1 MNIKQYL
8 ITSKDDI
15 QIERSTES
23 QLVLIF
29 GHKPLLADEETI
41 AKITE
46 AFPSAYKVYSST
58 AGEIMG
64 QNVYDETITITAIT
78 FDSTRIEATANNIT
92 DFENSYEAGKALA
105 SNVDQEGLRFV
116 FMISDGRLVNGSDLL
131 NGINAVIAPE
141 IPITGAL
148 AGDGT
153 SFENTLTGLDDTIK
167 SGQIVAISFYGKK
180 LKVSHSSMGGWDSFG
195 LEREVT
201 KSVGNVLYEIDG
213 KNVLSLYKTYLGKY
227 VDDLPGSALLFPL
240 SIEINDA
247 GDTIVR
253 TILSVDH
260 EEETMSLAGNI
271 PTGSKVRF
279 MKANFDKLIDAASIA
294 AQQCLT
300 DFDDI
305 QPELAIL
312 ISCVG
317 RKAILSERTDEE
329 VEAVKDRLS
338 KDTSITGFY
347 SYGEISPIKQGG
359 TCELHNQTMTITC
372 LQEEL

>member
-8 ITSKDDI
+8 VAKKEDI
-15 QIERSTES
+15 HLDKNSES

-29 GHKPLLADEETI
+29 GHKSLVADREII

-46 AFPSAYKVYSST
+46 AFPSAHKVYSST
-58 AGEIMG
+58 SGEIMG
-64 QNVYDETITITAIT
+64 QDVYDDTITITAIT
-78 FDSTRIEATANNIT
+78 FDSTRVEATANNIA
-92 DFENSYEAGKALA
+92 DFENSHEAGKALA
-105 SNVDQEGLRFV
+105 SKVDQEGLRFV
-116 FMISDGRLVNGSDLL
+116 FLISEGSIVNGSDLL
-131 NGINAVIAPE
+131 TGINSVIGPE

-153 SFENTLTGLDDTIK
+153 KFESTLTGLDENIN
-167 SGQIVAISFYGKK
+167 SGQIVAISFYGQK
-180 LKVSHSSMGGWDSFG
+180 LKVSHSSMGGWDPFG
-195 LEREVT
+195 LERVVS
-201 KSVGNVLYEIDG
+201 KSKGNVLYEIDG

-240 SIEINDA
+240 SIKVNDG
-247 GDTIVR
+247 GDTVVR

-271 PTGSKVRF
+271 PQGSKVQF

-329 VEAVKDRLS
+329 VEAVKDVLS
-338 KDTSITGFY
+338 EHTSITGFY
-347 SYGEISPIKQGG
+347 SYGEISPIKHGG
-359 TCELHNQTMTITC
+359 NCELHNQTMTITC
-372 LQEEL
+372 LQEEV